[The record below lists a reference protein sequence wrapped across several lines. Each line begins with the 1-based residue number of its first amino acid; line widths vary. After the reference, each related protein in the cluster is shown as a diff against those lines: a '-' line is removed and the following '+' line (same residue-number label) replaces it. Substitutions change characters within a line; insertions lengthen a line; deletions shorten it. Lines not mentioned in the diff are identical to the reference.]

1 MKIRDLKNLVDKRI
15 FYTYANYMTFVI
27 SSLAVTFYVMA
38 YQNNYEKSAWLLL
51 LSFST
56 FVNFADVGF
65 SSVLQRFFSFEISK
79 INASKTRANKLFV
92 FSNYIYLSLTF
103 LLVVMLLFSYF
114 YSYSKLVRN
123 DPKILYMFIV
133 HCLGLSVS
141 FYGKKYANA
150 LIGLGHIYIV
160 NYKNFIINLVKLF
173 LVFFLILL
181 NKSLLYIIIAIQ
193 IANLVIVFTNYILAK
208 KHFLNKEKLF
218 FIEFKSLFTEIF
230 PTVWR
235 GALGLFF
242 STGII
247 EFSNQLMSQSLSL
260 EDANMY
266 MLNLRIVL
274 MISAFSMIY
283 FSSLTPVYVDIRKNH
298 TLLKFKNA
306 LIKPINVVAFI
317 FLSLSLIYLII
328 VKFNY
333 LGVLSLKSDLK
344 FSVFLVLIL
353 FLERHHG
360 LHMHIY
366 STQNKEPWY
375 KFSLFSGA
383 LYLSLLLI
391 VRPTNAIDAILILG
405 FSNIVLNNWLP
416 VKMSLNSMKYSL
428 NEYFKNIY
436 KVNYALFFV
445 LISLI
450 FWNFYEIYL

>member
-1 MKIRDLKNLVDKRI
+1 MKIRNLNNLIDKRI

-27 SSLAVTFYVMA
+27 SSLSVTFYVMA

-65 SSVLQRFFSFEISK
+65 SSVLQRFFSYEISK
-79 INASKTRANKLFV
+79 IDASNTRANKLFI

-123 DPKILYMFIV
+123 DPSILYMFIV
-133 HCLGLSVS
+133 HCLGLSLS

-160 NYKNFIINLVKLF
+160 NYKNFIINIIKLF
-173 LVFFLILL
+173 VVIFLILL

-193 IANLVIVFTNYILAK
+193 AANLVIVFTNYILSK
-208 KHFLNKEKLF
+208 KFFIKEKLI
-218 FIEFKSLFTEIF
+218 FIEFKILFIEIF

-266 MLNLRIVL
+266 MLNLRVVL

-283 FSSLTPVYVDIRKNH
+283 FSSLTPIYVDLRKNH
-298 TLLKFKNA
+298 NLLKFKNA
-306 LIKPINVVAFI
+306 LIKPINVVTFI
-317 FLSLSLIYLII
+317 FLSFGLIYLII

-333 LGVLSLKSDLK
+333 LGLLDLKSDLK
-344 FSVFLVLIL
+344 FSIFLVLIF

-375 KFSLFSGA
+375 KFSLFSGG
-383 LYLSLLLI
+383 LYLSMLLI
-391 VRPTNAIDAILILG
+391 IKPTNAIDAILILG
-405 FSNIVLNNWLP
+405 FSNLVLNNWLP
-416 VKMSLNSMKYSL
+416 VKMSLHSMKYSL

-436 KVNYALFFV
+436 KVNYALFFL

-450 FWNFYEIYL
+450 FWSFYEVYL